1 MWPDEDVFE
10 DTRGYICQLRRKLE
24 ADSHHPHYI
33 RTERGIGYM
42 FTVKPQ
48 EAVE

>member
-1 MWPDEDVFE
+1 MH
-10 DTRGYICQLRRKLE
+10 RLRRKLE

-42 FTVKPQ
+42 FTVRPPEGIAFEGE
-48 EAVE
+48 EAVAED